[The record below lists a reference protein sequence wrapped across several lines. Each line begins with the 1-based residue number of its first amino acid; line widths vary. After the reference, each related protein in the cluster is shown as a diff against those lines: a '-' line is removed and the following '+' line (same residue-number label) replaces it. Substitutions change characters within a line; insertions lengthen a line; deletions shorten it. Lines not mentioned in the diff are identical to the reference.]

1 MRSGRISIC
10 AVTILVLRALVA
22 GAQAA
27 PAPPPPGAGDT
38 QKPAGD
44 ALAVEAES
52 KPKEPEDEKEEKKSP
67 WAGHFAAGLTLTKG
81 NSDTRTFNLA
91 LTVEYRLQ
99 PRNLVKADGF
109 YLNSREDGVSSVAR
123 TSLHLRDEYTLS
135 DRYFAFGDVQFVKD
149 QFKSIDSLVASTV
162 GAGVH
167 LIKTRKE
174 ELSADL
180 GAGFILERD
189 EGLDRTTS
197 GVVRAGESYLWKI
210 SKSANLTESA
220 FGLWKTRDTG
230 DAYYHFEVALGAAIN
245 DHVEIKIALLDEY
258 KAKPVFDTIKK
269 NDVAGIVSFGYKL

>member
-1 MRSGRISIC
+1 MR
-10 AVTILVLRALVA
+10 AFVA
-22 GAQAA
+22 GAQAPPV
-27 PAPPPPGAGDT
+27 PAAGDT

-52 KPKEPEDEKEEKKSP
+52 KPKEPEDEKKEESP
-67 WAGHFAAGLTLTKG
+67 WSGHFAAGLTFTKG
-81 NSDTRTFNLA
+81 NSDTRTFNLSLA
-91 LTVEYRLQ
+91 VAYRLQ
-99 PRNLVKADGF
+99 PRNLLKADGF
-109 YLNSREDGVSSVAR
+109 YLNSREDGVSTVAR
-123 TSLHLRDEYTLS
+123 TSAHLRDEYTLS

-167 LIKTRKE
+167 LIKSEKE

-180 GAGFILERD
+180 GAGVILERD
-189 EGLDRTTS
+189 EGFARTTS

-210 SKSANLTESA
+210 SKSANLTENA

-245 DHVEIKIALLDEY
+245 DHAEIKIALLDEY
-258 KAKPVFDTIKK
+258 KSKPIFDTIKK
-269 NDVAGIVSFGYKL
+269 NDVAGIVSIGYKL